1 MDTSKIPAP
10 ILEVFRGIGQV
21 FFEENALTGAF
32 MAAGL
37 AINSPLMA
45 AGGVAGS
52 AIGTATARVMKFDE
66 GETKAGIYGFNS
78 TLIGIATFFHFLP
91 GAMSIAL
98 FIVGCIAGAYMTKW
112 MRKYVPFPTYTSPF
126 IVTTWVVFFVGV
138 ALHVAQVP
146 SSDEPADAYLAGSIP
161 GIAAVEGEASADGKG
176 VPTESAGQ
184 VVLDFAE
191 AVGRSIG
198 EVDFQGSIW
207 TGLLFL
213 IGIGLNNKAHAAWV
227 FVASLIATFVAVY
240 HHDPSH
246 NIALGVGQYSAPLAA
261 VAVYLWR
268 KSLIAPVL
276 GILLTV
282 PLTEYFP
289 VTHLPTYTAP
299 FVLAAWIVLLLGYCE
314 GKLFGKPKTAV

>member
-1 MDTSKIPAP
+1 MDTSKIPSP

-21 FFEENALTGAF
+21 FFEENALTGAL
-32 MAAGL
+32 MTAGL

-45 AGGVAGS
+45 AGAVVGS
-52 AIGTATARVMKFDE
+52 AIGTATARLMKFDE
-66 GETKAGIYGFNS
+66 GEIKAGIYGFNS

-91 GAMSIAL
+91 GPISVIL
-98 FIVGCIAGAYMTKW
+98 LIAGCVAGAVVTKL
-112 MRKYVPFPTYTSPF
+112 MRQYVPFPTYTSPF
-126 IVTTWVVFFVGV
+126 IVTTWGVFFLGV
-138 ALHVAQVP
+138 ALQVAQVKP
-146 SSDEPADAYLAGSIP
+146 ADEPADGYLDGSVP
-161 GIAAVEGEASADGKG
+161 GIAVVEGETSPTGG
-176 VPTESAGQ
+176 VVSESGGQ
-184 VVLDFAE
+184 VALDIAE

-213 IGIGLNNKAHAAWV
+213 VGIGLNNKAHAAWV

-282 PLTEYFP
+282 PLTEFFP
-289 VTHLPTYTAP
+289 LTHLPTYTAP
-299 FVLAAWIVLLLGYCE
+299 FVLATWIVLLLGHFE